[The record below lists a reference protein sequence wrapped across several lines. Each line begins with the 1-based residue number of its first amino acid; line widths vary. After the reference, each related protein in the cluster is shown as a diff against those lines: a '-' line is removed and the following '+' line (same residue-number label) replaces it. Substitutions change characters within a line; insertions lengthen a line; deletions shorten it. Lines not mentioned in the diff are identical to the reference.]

1 MIKDLREVNLMLKAE
16 RLTKRFGGNT
26 AVNAVDFQI
35 KQGEITAIIGPN
47 GAGKTTFF
55 NLISGFHK
63 PTSGRLLLEGEDV
76 TKKPSYQM
84 AKMGVARTFQTTK
97 LFAEA
102 TVIDNLIIGHRL
114 RTKSGL
120 WDSVMR
126 TKRYRRE
133 ENECRD
139 KAMQVLDFVGASNL
153 ANRTVANIS
162 QEAQKRVAIALAL
175 STDPKLVLLDEPAA
189 GINADETSGLADLIK
204 RMKKAGLTVCIIE
217 HKMQMIMN
225 LADRIMV
232 LNQGTKISEG
242 TPEEISR
249 NETVIEAY
257 LGGSH
262 HAPTH

>member
-1 MIKDLREVNLMLKAE
+1 MIKGLREGKWMLKAE
-16 RLTKRFGGNT
+16 KLTKCFGGNT
-26 AVNAVDFQI
+26 AVHAVDFQI
-35 KQGEITAIIGPN
+35 NQGEITAIIGPN

-84 AKMGVARTFQTTK
+84 AKLGVARTFQTTK
-97 LFAEA
+97 LFQEA

-120 WDSVMR
+120 WDAVFR
-126 TKRYRRE
+126 TKRYRKE
-133 ENECRD
+133 EEECRE
-139 KAMQVLDFVGASNL
+139 KAWKVLEFVGASDL
-153 ANRTVANIS
+153 ANRPVANIS

-204 RMKKAGLTVCIIE
+204 KMKFAGLTVCIIE

-225 LADRIMV
+225 LVDRIMV
-232 LNQGTKISEG
+232 LNQGTKIAEG
-242 TPEEISR
+242 TPAEISQD
-249 NETVIEAY
+249 ETVIEAY
-257 LGGSH
+257 LGGAR
-262 HAPTH
+262 HAQAQ

>member
-1 MIKDLREVNLMLKAE
+1 MLKAE
-16 RLTKRFGGNT
+16 KLTKSFGGNT
-26 AVNAVDFQI
+26 AVNAVDFHV
-35 KQGEITAIIGPN
+35 KQGQITAIIGPN

-63 PTSGRLLLEGEDV
+63 PTSGKLLLEGEDV
-76 TKKPSYQM
+76 TKKPPYQM
-84 AKMGVARTFQTTK
+84 AKKGVTRTFQTTK

-102 TVIDNLIIGHRL
+102 TVIDNLLIGHRL
-114 RTKSGL
+114 RTKSEL
-120 WDSVMR
+120 WDVVMR

-133 ENECRD
+133 ENQCRE
-139 KAMQVLDFVGASNL
+139 KALQVLEFVGASDL
-153 ANRTVANIS
+153 ANRVVSNIS

-189 GINADETSGLADLIK
+189 GINADETSDLMDLIK
-204 RMKKAGLTVCIIE
+204 KMKNSGLTVCIIE

-232 LNQGTKISEG
+232 LNQGTKIAEG
-242 TPEEISR
+242 TPADISR

-257 LGGSH
+257 LGGAY
-262 HAPTH
+262 HAQTH

>member
-1 MIKDLREVNLMLKAE
+1 MMLKAE
-16 RLTKRFGGNT
+16 KLTKRFGGNT
-26 AVNAVDFQI
+26 AVHAVDFHI

-55 NLISGFHK
+55 HLISGFHK
-63 PTSGRLLLEGEDV
+63 PTSGRLLLQGKDV
-76 TKKPSYQM
+76 TDKPPYTM

-120 WDSVMR
+120 WDAVMR
-126 TKRYRRE
+126 TNRYRKE
-133 ENECRD
+133 ERECRE
-139 KAMQVLDFVGASNL
+139 KAMKALEFVGLPELADRPVAS
-153 ANRTVANIS
+153 IS

-175 STDPKLVLLDEPAA
+175 STDPTLVLLDEPAA
-189 GINADETSGLADLIK
+189 GINADETSGIAALIRK
-204 RMKKAGLTVCIIE
+204 MKEAGLTVCIIE
-217 HKMQMIMN
+217 HKMQMIMS

-232 LNQGTKISEG
+232 LNQGMKIAEG

-257 LGGSH
+257 LGGAH
-262 HAPTH
+262 HAQTD

>member
-1 MIKDLREVNLMLKAE
+1 MSKGSREGKWMLKAE
-16 RLTKRFGGNT
+16 KVTKRFGGNI
-26 AVNAVDFQI
+26 AVHSVDFQI
-35 KQGEITAIIGPN
+35 NQGEITAIIGPN

-55 NLISGFHK
+55 NLISGFHL
-63 PTSGRLLLEGEDV
+63 PTSGRLMLEGEDV
-76 TKKPSYQM
+76 TNKPSYQM

-120 WDSVMR
+120 WDAVLR
-126 TKRYRRE
+126 TKRYQKE
-133 ENECRD
+133 EDECRE
-139 KAMQVLDFVGASNL
+139 KAWKVLEFVEASDL
-153 ANRTVANIS
+153 ANRPVASIS

-189 GINADETSGLADLIK
+189 GINADETNGLADLIK
-204 RMKKAGLTVCIIE
+204 KMKNAGLTVCIIE

-232 LNQGTKISEG
+232 LNQGKKIAEG
-242 TPEEISR
+242 TPAEISK

-257 LGGSH
+257 LGGAH
-262 HAPTH
+262 HAQAQ

>member
-1 MIKDLREVNLMLKAE
+1 MLKAE
-16 RLTKRFGGNT
+16 KLTKRFGGNT
-26 AVNAVDFQI
+26 AVNAVDLQI

-47 GAGKTTFF
+47 GAGKTTLF
-55 NLISGFHK
+55 NLISGFHQT
-63 PTSGRLLLEGEDV
+63 TSGKLSLEGEDV

-84 AKMGVARTFQTTK
+84 AQKGVARTFQTTK

-114 RTKSGL
+114 RTKSEL
-120 WDSVMR
+120 WDVVMR

-133 ENECRD
+133 EQQCRE
-139 KAMQVLDFVGASNL
+139 KALQVLEFVETSHL
-153 ANRTVANIS
+153 ANLPVSSIS

-204 RMKKAGLTVCIIE
+204 KMKQAGLTVCIIE

-225 LADRIMV
+225 LADHIMV
-232 LNQGTKISEG
+232 LNQGAKIAEG
-242 TPEEISR
+242 TPAEISR
-249 NETVIEAY
+249 NEMVIDAY
-257 LGGSH
+257 LGGAH
-262 HAPTH
+262 HAQTS